1 MDKTAGTMIREFEEE
16 RTMTDHELVLQVR
29 EMFEESKKE
38 NTRLREMLH
47 KQTLMHEDVR
57 EGINN
62 LIKKMGDTVYPCE
75 YNDAIVDMI
84 NLFDEVEKKHGFK
97 YML

>member
-38 NTRLREMLH
+38 NTRVREMLW
-47 KQTLMHEDVR
+47 KQNLMQERIRTGVI
-57 EGINN
+57 G
-62 LIKKMGDTVYPCE
+62 LIKKVDGTIYPCE
-75 YNDAIVDMI
+75 YNDALSDVIDLM
-84 NLFDEVEKKHGFK
+84 NRLEWEKNNG
-97 YML
+97 

>member
-1 MDKTAGTMIREFEEE
+1 MDKTEGTLIREFEEE
-16 RTMTDHELVLQVR
+16 RTMTDHGLEVQLRGMCKNFL
-29 EMFEESKKE
+29 KE
-38 NTRLREMLH
+38 NTKLREKLRE
-47 KQTLMHEDVR
+47 QTLMHEDVR
-57 EGINN
+57 EGINS

-84 NLFDEVEKKHGFK
+84 NLFDEVERKHGFT

>member
-38 NTRLREMLH
+38 NSRLREMLW
-47 KQTLMHEDVR
+47 KQNLMQEKIRTGVI
-57 EGINN
+57 G
-62 LIKKMGDTVYPCE
+62 LIKKVEGTIYPCE
-75 YNDAIVDMI
+75 YNDALSDVIELM
-84 NLFDEVEKKHGFK
+84 NKLEWEKNSD
-97 YML
+97 

>member
-16 RTMTDHELVLQVR
+16 RTMTDRELVLQVR

-38 NTRLREMLH
+38 NDRLREMLH

-57 EGINN
+57 KGIDG
-62 LIKKMGDTVYPCE
+62 LIKKIGNTVMPCE

-84 NLFDEVEKKHGFK
+84 NLFDEVERKHGFK

>member
-38 NTRLREMLH
+38 NTRLREILR
-47 KQTLMHEDVR
+47 KQTLMQER
-57 EGINN
+57 IRTGIIG
-62 LIKKMGDTVYPCE
+62 LIKKVGGTIYPCE
-75 YNDAIVDMI
+75 YNDALSDVIDLI
-84 NLFDEVEKKHGFK
+84 NKLEWEKNSD
-97 YML
+97 